1 MHPGVYV
8 TLEDVD
14 TCLFAKSDIPKLK
27 LLIQFFKYLS
37 QHLSTEKEIWSF
49 QECGL

>member
-27 LLIQFFKYLS
+27 LLIQFLS
-37 QHLSTEKEIWSF
+37 NIFQHLSTEKEIWSF
-49 QECGL
+49 Q